1 MFEEEKNQPDNW
13 PDRLAEVTAASSRL
27 ENHYGDAAALK
38 TLEDNIADAK
48 WEVRQAV
55 ADAISLLPEDN
66 LTPFIPLCRDC
77 NFYVA
82 NSASRAMERRNMYVK
97 ETKKKERRRAALFQN
112 SEKLRKKYG
121 PEAAEL
127 ARKDAD
133 QAYAMM
139 VGQVAHDIRTILT
152 PIKFRIQRLPF
163 LTEGKLPIAEQL
175 EMRITIDELK
185 EHTEMMERLTD
196 DVLTL
201 VRKTPEK
208 RTLENLRDL
217 FRSANDMVCTVF
229 AVKERD
235 VSGIKINFDIPQ
247 DMTCR
252 VVRDLM
258 LRIFGNLLKN
268 AYEAFLKSDGSFRP
282 GNIEVSAK
290 AMENGIEI
298 EIRDNGRGM
307 SPADLKLIQ
316 QFKLFRTLKSYG
328 TGFGLAIAY
337 EKIHDHNGTLSI
349 DSVENQGTVVTIFL
363 PHKEK

>member
-1 MFEEEKNQPDNW
+1 MPEELKQESW
-13 PDRLAEVTAASSRL
+13 ADRLTKVSAAVTRL
-27 ENHYGDAAALK
+27 ENHYGDTAALK
-38 TLEDNIADAK
+38 TLEDNITDSK

-55 ADAISLLPEDN
+55 ADAISLLPDNN

-82 NSASRAMERRNMYVK
+82 NSATRAMERRNMFVK
-97 ETKKKERRRAALFQN
+97 ETKKKERRRAVLFQN

-163 LTEGKLPIAEQL
+163 LTEGKLPITDQL
-175 EMRITIDELK
+175 EMRVTIEELK
-185 EHTEMMERLTD
+185 THTDMLERLSE

-208 RTLENLRDL
+208 RTLENIRDL
-217 FRSANDMVCTVF
+217 FRSANDMIREYF
-229 AVKERD
+229 AVKNRD
-235 VSGIKINFDIPQ
+235 ISGIKVSFDIPQ

-252 VVRDLM
+252 LVRDLM
-258 LRIFGNLLKN
+258 HHIFGNLLKN
-268 AYEAFLKSDGSFRP
+268 SYEAFLQNDETFRP
-282 GNIEVSAK
+282 GTIEVTA
-290 AMENGIEI
+290 EQQDNGIEI
-298 EIRDNGRGM
+298 AIRDNGKGM
-307 SPADLKLIQ
+307 SPADLKLIR

-349 DSVENQGTVVTIFL
+349 DSIENQGTVVTIFL
-363 PHKEK
+363 PNKEK

>member
-1 MFEEEKNQPDNW
+1 MTEEENKIQVSW
-13 PDRLAEVTAASSRL
+13 TDRLAKVKAAGSRL
-27 ENHYGDAAALK
+27 EMHYGDAVALK
-38 TLEDNIADAK
+38 TLEDHIADEK
-48 WEVRQAV
+48 WEVRQSV
-55 ADAISLLPEDN
+55 ADAISLLPEEN
-66 LTPFIPLCRDC
+66 LTQFIPLCRDC

-82 NSASRAMERRNMYVK
+82 NSATRAMERRNMFVK
-97 ETKKKERRRAALFQN
+97 ETKKKERRRAVLFQN

-121 PEAAEL
+121 PEAADL

-163 LTEGKLPIAEQL
+163 LTEGKLPIDEQL
-175 EMRITIDELK
+175 EMRVSIDELV
-185 EHTEMMERLTD
+185 TYTDMLERLSE

-208 RTLENLRDL
+208 RTLENIRDL
-217 FRSANDMVCTVF
+217 FRSANEIVRSVF
-229 AVKERD
+229 NVKKRD
-235 VSGIKINFDIPQ
+235 VSGITVNFDIPPE
-247 DMTCR
+247 MTCR

-268 AYEAFLKSDGSFRP
+268 SYEAFLQNDETFRS
-282 GNIEVSAK
+282 GRIDVSAK
-290 AMENGIEI
+290 PQDNGIEI
-298 EIRDNGRGM
+298 EIRDNGKGM
-307 SPADLKLIQ
+307 SSADLKLIR

-337 EKIHDHNGTLSI
+337 EKIHDHDGTISI
-349 DSVENQGTVVTIFL
+349 DSVENKGTVVTVFL
-363 PHKEK
+363 PDKEK